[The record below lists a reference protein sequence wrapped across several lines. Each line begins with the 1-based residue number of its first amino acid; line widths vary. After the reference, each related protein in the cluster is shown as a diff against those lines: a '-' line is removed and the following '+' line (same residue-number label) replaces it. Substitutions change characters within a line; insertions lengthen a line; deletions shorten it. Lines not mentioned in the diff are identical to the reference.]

1 MKRVIVFIAILLCAS
16 MFAMAE
22 DITLALGQQ
31 KVLSGAGVTS
41 VSAGN
46 PSVVAISIPKDQS
59 KVILRA
65 VGVGSTQISLIMQG
79 GSTQTY
85 TVTVIAQDPNKI
97 KGEVTTLLD
106 GIEGIKLNVVGN
118 RVIIDGQIL
127 TKNDNDR
134 IDKVVR
140 LYGDQVVKFAE
151 FKQAYLPK
159 EDNILVEFNVVEVS
173 NEKKGDYGIN
183 WDKAI
188 KGLGV
193 NYNYQKNLVSG
204 AVMGSTLGIVSN
216 FAGALSLMVGNG
228 DARVYD
234 THKVI
239 TIAGKAATY
248 YAGGEFGVR
257 NITQQTSTVEWKQ
270 YGTKFNVTPEIDTL
284 GNMRI
289 TIDSEISSLS
299 GVMSNGVPALKTE
312 KINTAVRIKEGQ
324 TIALGG
330 FIKRIKSEDVSKV
343 PGIGSVPVIGALF
356 RSKQYQKGQT
366 DAVVFITAKRVTAE
380 SQENKQM
387 IDKPLKEFNKEKKK
401 WYQRDKK

>member
-1 MKRVIVFIAILLCAS
+1 MKRVLVFFMIVICSAAFV
-16 MFAMAE
+16 MAE
-22 DITLALGQQ
+22 DITLAMGQQ

-65 VGVGSTQISLIMQG
+65 VGVGSTQVSLIMQG
-79 GSTQTY
+79 GATQTY
-85 TVTVIAQDPNKI
+85 MVTVIAKDPNKI
-97 KGEVTTLLD
+97 KSEVATLLE
-106 GIEGIKLNVVGN
+106 GIEGIKLKVVGN

-134 IDKVVR
+134 IDKVVN

-173 NEKKGDYGIN
+173 NQKKGDYGIN

-188 KGLGV
+188 HGVGV
-193 NYNYQKNLVSG
+193 NYNYQKNLVTG

-239 TIAGKAATY
+239 TIAGKPATY

-257 NITQQTSTVEWKQ
+257 NITQDTSTVEWKQ
-270 YGTKFNVTPEIDTL
+270 YGTKFNVTPEIDSL

-289 TIDSEISSLS
+289 TIDSEISSLA
-299 GVMSNGVPALKTE
+299 GVMNNGVPSLKTE
-312 KINTAVRIKEGQ
+312 KIKTAVRIKEGQ

-343 PGIGSVPVIGALF
+343 PGIGSVPVLGALF
-356 RSKQYQKGQT
+356 RSKQYQNGRT
-366 DAVVFITAKRVTAE
+366 DAVVFITAKRITAD

-387 IDKPLKEFNKEKKK
+387 IDKPLQEFNKEKKK

>member
-1 MKRVIVFIAILLCAS
+1 MKRIILLVVIALSFS
-16 MFAMAE
+16 MLGMAE

-65 VGVGSTQISLIMQG
+65 VGVGSTQVSLIMKNG
-79 GSTQTY
+79 ATQTY
-85 TVTVIAQDPNKI
+85 MVTVIAKDPNKI
-97 KGEVTTLLD
+97 KSEVASLLA
-106 GIEGIKLNVVGN
+106 GIEGIKLKVVGD

-134 IDKVVR
+134 INKVIS

-173 NEKKGDYGIN
+173 NQKKGDYGIN

-188 KGLGV
+188 HGLSV
-193 NYNYQKNLVSG
+193 NYNYQKNLVTG

-216 FAGALSLMVGNG
+216 FAKALSLMVGNG

-239 TIAGKAATY
+239 TIAGKPATY

-270 YGTKFNVTPEIDTL
+270 YGTKFNVTPEIDSL

-289 TIDSEISSLS
+289 TIDAEISSLA
-299 GVMSNGVPALKTE
+299 GVMSNGVPSLKTE
-312 KINTAVRIKEGQ
+312 KIKTSVRIKEGQ

-343 PGIGSVPVIGALF
+343 PGIGSVPVLGALF
-356 RSKQYQKGQT
+356 RSKQYQNGRT
-366 DAVVFITAKRVTAE
+366 DAVVFITAKRITAD

-387 IDKPLKEFNKEKKK
+387 IDKPLQEFNKEKKK
-401 WYQRDKK
+401 WYQRNKK

>member
-1 MKRVIVFIAILLCAS
+1 MKKVFIFVAIVLCSS

-22 DITLALGQQ
+22 DITLAMGQQ
-31 KVLSGAGVTS
+31 KVLSGTGVTS

-65 VGVGSTQISLIMQG
+65 VGVGSTQVSLIMQG
-79 GSTQTY
+79 GTTQTY

-97 KGEVTTLLD
+97 KGEVSTLLA

-134 IDKVVR
+134 IDKVVN

-173 NEKKGDYGIN
+173 NQKMGDYGIN

-193 NYNYQKNLVSG
+193 NYNYNKNLVTG
-204 AVMGSTLGIVSN
+204 A
-216 FAGALSLMVGNG
+216 
-228 DARVYD
+228 
-234 THKVI
+234 
-239 TIAGKAATY
+239 
-248 YAGGEFGVR
+248 
-257 NITQQTSTVEWKQ
+257 
-270 YGTKFNVTPEIDTL
+270 
-284 GNMRI
+284 
-289 TIDSEISSLS
+289 
-299 GVMSNGVPALKTE
+299 
-312 KINTAVRIKEGQ
+312 
-324 TIALGG
+324 
-330 FIKRIKSEDVSKV
+330 
-343 PGIGSVPVIGALF
+343 
-356 RSKQYQKGQT
+356 
-366 DAVVFITAKRVTAE
+366 
-380 SQENKQM
+380 
-387 IDKPLKEFNKEKKK
+387 
-401 WYQRDKK
+401 